1 MMKSNPNIDFI
12 ETNEV
17 LLNGTIV
24 AKGAVSAALIS
35 TLNQNEFGDTKQ
47 DIKIEGLLETG
58 YYVNVLNTIE
68 TNRYYI
74 EGIFVDRERYG
85 SSDNN
90 IIYDFRANSFE
101 VKYQDTNDKFYEVK
115 LNG

>member
-12 ETNEV
+12 ETDEV

-24 AKGAVSAALIS
+24 AK
-35 TLNQNEFGDTKQ
+35 D
-47 DIKIEGLLETG
+47 
-58 YYVNVLNTIE
+58 
-68 TNRYYI
+68 I